1 MQNIFPLAQE
11 AAIEQTIG
19 AKRISATAPP
29 NQIVRE
35 SPPYATNSFP
45 LFRARPRWFDS
56 ETVSEWEKNVFE
68 HITNYFEIRNRII
81 GLYEAN
87 ANYLPL
93 SVVTSLGFNIN
104 HSIKVYDFL
113 EDHKIINFEVEL
125 ADILSQ
131 ALSGDPGTTDSVE
144 EEPARLDRGL
154 FEREESRRVK
164 TKYLKRECLEN
175 STCECSRRAEYFT
188 SDLLFI
194 CGECFNSRSYPNDYS
209 PRNFHKITKELL
221 QTLWTREEEYIL
233 LKNIETFGDN
243 WTRVCE
249 GLNKTSDQCIFHFIK
264 MSIID
269 DNSYFPKTPF
279 IQVPNP
285 VSTFVAFI
293 CSMVYPSISTELA
306 KTAIKFLNSPNIM
319 EILVEV
325 SKAKGKEVLEMERK
339 KREKLERVE
348 IESLIKR
355 IMLKVDAI
363 NEMFAEMSAVRM
375 ELEDE
380 REKLLEE
387 FSKNN

>member
-19 AKRISATAPP
+19 TGRLSATTPP
-29 NQIVRE
+29 DQNVRE
-35 SPPYATNSFP
+35 STKCVANAVA
-45 LFRARPRWFDS
+45 LFRARPRWFDG
-56 ETVSEWEKNVFE
+56 ETVSEWERNAFR
-68 HITNYFEIRNRII
+68 HIGNYSEIRNRII
-81 GLYEAN
+81 DLYEKN
-87 ANYLPL
+87 SNYLPL
-93 SVVTSLGFNIN
+93 SAVVSLGFSIN
-104 HSIKVYDFL
+104 HSLKVYDFL
-113 EDHKIINFEVEL
+113 EDHKIINFEAEIGN
-125 ADILSQ
+125 ILSQ
-131 ALSGDPGTTDSVE
+131 VSCEDLGVADNRSGPLHS
-144 EEPARLDRGL
+144 DRGL
-154 FEREESRRVK
+154 FEREESRRVRM
-164 TKYLKRECLEN
+164 KYLKREHLEN
-175 STCECSRRAEYFT
+175 SMCKCSNMAKYFT

-194 CGECFNSRSYPNDYS
+194 CSECFTTRNYPNDYS
-209 PRNFHKITKELL
+209 PRNFHEITEELL
-221 QTLWTREEEYIL
+221 QTLWTRQEEYVL
-233 LKNIETFGDN
+233 LKNIESFGDD
-243 WTRVCE
+243 WARVCE

-279 IQVPNP
+279 VQVPNP

-306 KTAIKFLNSPNIM
+306 KTAIKFLNNPNLM

-325 SKAKGKEVLEMERK
+325 SKTKGREVLETERK
-339 KREKLERVE
+339 KLEKVEKVE

-387 FSKNN
+387 FSKNS